1 MTILV
6 GLVVVDTDRQVE
18 PWPKVVFGGGV
29 KLADVGTGRV
39 ALLVAL
45 DFEVVDDVKGM
56 GGKDEVP
63 LFRRCVTAVNVVDS
77 GVDIK
82 SEDVEC
88 SIVEVGEYLVKF
100 IEGVEEFSILDG
112 LSVVVPFLTSS
123 VEAVVPELNVGYT
136 VDLAVMD
143 DEDDSETRDAVPSEE
158 NCDVVDIPIEL
169 LVDSDVITEE
179 ETVYDGVS
187 VLKEEFKRLVDV
199 DLVNIFIVG
208 EVN

>member
-1 MTILV
+1 M
-6 GLVVVDTDRQVE
+6 
-18 PWPKVVFGGGV
+18 
-29 KLADVGTGRV
+29 
-39 ALLVAL
+39 LVAL
-45 DFEVVDDVKGM
+45 DLEVVDDVKGM

-63 LFRRCVTAVNVVDS
+63 LFRRCDTAVNVVDS

-123 VEAVVPELNVGYT
+123 VEEVAPELNVGYT

>member
-1 MTILV
+1 M
-6 GLVVVDTDRQVE
+6 
-18 PWPKVVFGGGV
+18 
-29 KLADVGTGRV
+29 
-39 ALLVAL
+39 LVAL

-123 VEAVVPELNVGYT
+123 VEAVAPELNVGYT

-158 NCDVVDIPIEL
+158 NCDVVEIRIEL
-169 LVDSDVITEE
+169 FVDSDVITEE

>member
-1 MTILV
+1 
-6 GLVVVDTDRQVE
+6 
-18 PWPKVVFGGGV
+18 
-29 KLADVGTGRV
+29 
-39 ALLVAL
+39 
-45 DFEVVDDVKGM
+45 M
-56 GGKDEVP
+56 GGEDEVP
-63 LFRRCVTAVNVVDS
+63 LFRRCVIAVNNVDS
-77 GVDIK
+77 KVDVK
-82 SEDVEC
+82 YEYFEC

-100 IEGVEEFSILDG
+100 IEGVEEVFIIDG

-158 NCDVVDIPIEL
+158 NCDVVDTTVEL
-169 LVDSDVITEE
+169 LVDSGVLTEE
-179 ETVYDGVS
+179 RTVYDGVS

>member
-1 MTILV
+1 M
-6 GLVVVDTDRQVE
+6 
-18 PWPKVVFGGGV
+18 
-29 KLADVGTGRV
+29 
-39 ALLVAL
+39 LVAL
-45 DFEVVDDVKGM
+45 DFEVFDDVKGM

-63 LFRRCVTAVNVVDS
+63 LFRRCDTAVNVVDS

-123 VEAVVPELNVGYT
+123 VEAVAPELNVGYT

-143 DEDDSETRDAVPSEE
+143 DEDDSETRDAMPSEE
-158 NCDVVDIPIEL
+158 KCDVVDIPIEL